1 MFQAVNRLISTWLQP
16 GDWSRKI
23 VSAAS
28 AASQSANRLLKQL
41 VPIHAADTGLK
52 PGANERWYVAVLLFA
67 LTITSHASTNNYA
80 LNRPVTVSST
90 YQANY
95 GSNAVDAVVSDSSR
109 WLGNPAGG
117 GNWLEINFTTNV
129 TLAQAHIYTGYQKQS
144 GSWITNIQLQAWSG
158 ATWTNIPGSA
168 ITNNNSFAFV
178 LTFAAPVTTDRLRFF
193 TADTTYARLRDIT
206 LWDQPQPL
214 YTGVTGDYVPG
225 SALLGAPV
233 LVNQIGYQLGA
244 PKRFTAPTV
253 TNGSPFTSIKPKK
266 MKPLYTIFSFRSP
279 LTVGAIIRCSTVSH
293 IASSTKGTGLTAPI
307 PPVLGPVSPSP
318 MRL

>member
-1 MFQAVNRLISTWLQP
+1 MFQAVNRLINTWLQP

-28 AASQSANRLLKQL
+28 AASQSANKLLKQL

-52 PGANERWYVAVLLFA
+52 PGANEKWYLAVLLFA

-129 TLAQAHIYTGYQKQS
+129 TLAQAHRLSDAEWK
-144 GSWITNIQLQAWSG
+144 LDHKH
-158 ATWTNIPGSA
+158 
-168 ITNNNSFAFV
+168 
-178 LTFAAPVTTDRLRFF
+178 PV
-193 TADTTYARLRDIT
+193 A
-206 LWDQPQPL
+206 
-214 YTGVTGDYVPG
+214 GVE
-225 SALLGAPV
+225 
-233 LVNQIGYQLGA
+233 
-244 PKRFTAPTV
+244 
-253 TNGSPFTSIKPKK
+253 
-266 MKPLYTIFSFRSP
+266 
-279 LTVGAIIRCSTVSH
+279 RCDVDEH
-293 IASSTKGTGLTAPI
+293 P
-307 PPVLGPVSPSP
+307 
-318 MRL
+318 RQRNHEQ